1 MSFFLVRAPVW
12 LLCLLPASISCFTH
26 HHATPSHSIAAS
38 TQQQQY
44 YSLSSDFSRKQR
56 RGFSVLQAAKRRGGA
71 MSRRKTQEESRSDNA
86 ESTTKGF
93 DNEATSI
100 SQQTIPASKSNTIYS
115 MPSLYD
121 LAFGYR
127 CYGEEVEFL
136 LDAHDKYST
145 SDKNVPVRILELA
158 AGPARHSLA
167 ALSEHPPSSVD
178 SVVALDLSQEM
189 VNYGKENAD
198 HELGSAGGR
207 RDSFEYACGDMR
219 DFAGLS
225 STKFDTAWILL
236 GSMSHL
242 LTNDDVIRCFSSL
255 RSALKPGSTIV
266 VELPHPR
273 ETFSM
278 GECTRNGWTVPLVED
293 DEEEYGELNIV
304 WGDEDDEF
312 DPITQVRDFTVAM
325 TLKVNNPEDIPKE
338 DPLFLQMDEDGK
350 TEVKEIVPMRL
361 FTLQEIDALARC
373 AGLEMVA
380 KYGALDEEVAMTE
393 EDDAYRMVCILRC
406 KE

>member
-1 MSFFLVRAPVW
+1 
-12 LLCLLPASISCFTH
+12 
-26 HHATPSHSIAAS
+26 
-38 TQQQQY
+38 
-44 YSLSSDFSRKQR
+44 
-56 RGFSVLQAAKRRGGA
+56 
-71 MSRRKTQEESRSDNA
+71 MSRRKTQEQS
-86 ESTTKGF
+86 TKGF
-93 DNEATSI
+93 GSEATSDETT
-100 SQQTIPASKSNTIYS
+100 STSTQTIPASKPNTIYS

-127 CYGEEVEFL
+127 CYEEEVEFL
-136 LDAHDKYST
+136 LDAHNKYST
-145 SDKNVPVRILELA
+145 SERNVPIRILELA
-158 AGPARHSLA
+158 AGPARHSLM
-167 ALSEHPPSSVD
+167 ALSEHPPSSVE

-189 VNYGKENAD
+189 VNYGTENAD
-198 HELGSAGGR
+198 FELGSAGGR

-219 DFAGLS
+219 DFTGLS
-225 STKFDTAWILL
+225 FSAKKFDTAWILL

-242 LTNDDVIRCFSSL
+242 LTNDDVINCFSSL
-255 RSALKPGSTIV
+255 KSALKPGSTVI

-278 GECTRNGWTVPLVED
+278 GECTRNGWTVPLEADED
-293 DEEEYGELNIV
+293 EEYGELNIV

-312 DPITQVRDFTVAM
+312 DPIAQVRHFTVAM
-325 TLKVNNPEDIPKE
+325 TLKVNNSEDIPKD
-338 DPLFLQMDEDGK
+338 DPLFLQMNEVGK

-380 KYGALDEEVAMTE
+380 KYGALDEEVEMTE

>member
-1 MSFFLVRAPVW
+1 MASLSRVPVVVW
-12 LLCLLPASISCFTH
+12 LLCLFPASISCFTH
-26 HHATPSHSIAAS
+26 HAFSSG
-38 TQQQQY
+38 
-44 YSLSSDFSRKQR
+44 LSRQR
-56 RGFSVLQAAKRRGGA
+56 QGFMVLHAAKRRGGA
-71 MSRRKTQEESRSDNA
+71 MARRKTKEESQSDNTNGDTSA
-86 ESTTKGF
+86 IST
-93 DNEATSI
+93 
-100 SQQTIPASKSNTIYS
+100 SQQAITTIPKSDAIYS

-127 CYGEEVEFL
+127 CYKEEVEFL
-136 LDAHDKYST
+136 LDAHDQYST
-145 SDKNVPVRILELA
+145 SENNIPLRILELA

-189 VNYGKENAD
+189 VNYGLENAD
-198 HELGSAGGR
+198 HELGSVGGR

-219 DFAGLS
+219 DFTGLS
-225 STKFDTAWILL
+225 SSKFDTAWILL

-242 LTNDDVIRCFSSL
+242 LTNDDVIKCFSSL
-255 RSALKPGSTIV
+255 RAALKPDATVV

-293 DEEEYGELNIV
+293 EDEEYGELNIV
-304 WGDEDDEF
+304 WGDQDDYF
-312 DPITQVRDFTVAM
+312 DPIAQVRDFTVAM
-325 TLKVNNPEDIPKE
+325 TLTVNNPEDIPKD
-338 DPLFLQMDEDGK
+338 DPLFLRMNENGK

-373 AGLEMVA
+373 AGLQMVA
-380 KYGALDEEVAMTE
+380 NYGALNEEVAMTD
-393 EDDAYRMVCILRC
+393 EDDAFRMVCILRR

>member
-1 MSFFLVRAPVW
+1 MAFSIRAPVW
-12 LLCLLPASISCFTH
+12 LLCLFPASISCFTH
-26 HHATPSHSIAAS
+26 HHHATPSHHSIAAF
-38 TQQQQY
+38 TQQSY
-44 YSLSSDFSRKQR
+44 APSSSLSIKQR
-56 RGFSVLQAAKRRGGA
+56 RGCTVLNAAKRRGGA
-71 MSRRKTQEESRSDNA
+71 MSRRKTQEES
-86 ESTTKGF
+86 TKGF
-93 DNEATSI
+93 GSEATSDEAT
-100 SQQTIPASKSNTIYS
+100 STTSTQTIPASKPNTIYS

-127 CYGEEVEFL
+127 CYEEEVEFL
-136 LDAHDKYST
+136 LDAHNKYST
-145 SDKNVPVRILELA
+145 SEKDAPIRILELA
-158 AGPARHSLA
+158 AGPARHSLM
-167 ALSEHPPSSVD
+167 ALSEHPPSSVE

-189 VNYGKENAD
+189 VNYGTENAD
-198 HELGSAGGR
+198 FELGSAGGR

-219 DFAGLS
+219 DFTGLS
-225 STKFDTAWILL
+225 FSAKKFDTAWILL

-242 LTNDDVIRCFSSL
+242 LTNDDVINCFSSIK
-255 RSALKPGSTIV
+255 SALKPGSTVI

-278 GECTRNGWTVPLVED
+278 GECTRNGWTVPLEADED
-293 DEEEYGELNIV
+293 EEYGELNIV

-312 DPITQVRDFTVAM
+312 DPIAQVRDFTVAM
-325 TLKVNNPEDIPKE
+325 TLKVNNPEDIPQD
-338 DPLFLQMDEDGK
+338 DPLFLQMKDGK

-406 KE
+406 KG

>member
-1 MSFFLVRAPVW
+1 MA
-12 LLCLLPASISCFTH
+12 
-26 HHATPSHSIAAS
+26 
-38 TQQQQY
+38 
-44 YSLSSDFSRKQR
+44 
-56 RGFSVLQAAKRRGGA
+56 
-71 MSRRKTQEESRSDNA
+71 RRKTKEESQSDNTNGDTSA
-86 ESTTKGF
+86 IST
-93 DNEATSI
+93 
-100 SQQTIPASKSNTIYS
+100 SQQAITTIPKSDAIYS

-127 CYGEEVEFL
+127 CYKEEVEFL
-136 LDAHDKYST
+136 LDAHDQYST
-145 SDKNVPVRILELA
+145 SENNIPLRILELA

-189 VNYGKENAD
+189 VNYGLENAD
-198 HELGSAGGR
+198 HELGSVGGR

-219 DFAGLS
+219 DFTGLS
-225 STKFDTAWILL
+225 FSKFDTAWILL

-242 LTNDDVIRCFSSL
+242 LTNDDVIKCFSSL
-255 RSALKPGSTIV
+255 RAALKPDATVV

-293 DEEEYGELNIV
+293 EDEEYGELNIV
-304 WGDEDDEF
+304 WGDQDDYF
-312 DPITQVRDFTVAM
+312 DPIAQVRDFTVAM
-325 TLKVNNPEDIPKE
+325 TLTVNNPEDIPKD
-338 DPLFLQMDEDGK
+338 DPLFLRMNENGK

-373 AGLEMVA
+373 AGLQMVA
-380 KYGALDEEVAMTE
+380 NYGALNEEVAMTDE
-393 EDDAYRMVCILRC
+393 EDAFRMVCILRR

>member
-1 MSFFLVRAPVW
+1 MSLLIRAPVW
-12 LLCLLPASISCFTH
+12 LLCLFPASISCFTH
-26 HHATPSHSIAAS
+26 HHAKNPS
-38 TQQQQY
+38 QQHAF
-44 YSLSSDFSRKQR
+44 SPPDLSRQR
-56 RGFSVLQAAKRRGGA
+56 QGFTVLQAAKRRGGA
-71 MSRRKTQEESRSDNA
+71 MARRKTREESLSDDS
-86 ESTTKGF
+86 ESNTNGF
-93 DNEATSI
+93 DNESMSTS
-100 SQQTIPASKSNTIYS
+100 QRTIPTSKSDTIYS

-127 CYGEEVEFL
+127 CYEEEVEFL
-136 LDAHDKYST
+136 LHAHEKYST
-145 SDKNVPVRILELA
+145 SENDAPLRILELA

-167 ALSEHPPSSVD
+167 ALAEHPPSSVD
-178 SVVALDLSQEM
+178 SVVALDLSQAM
-189 VNYGKENAD
+189 VKYGVENAD

-207 RDSFEYACGDMR
+207 RDSFEYASGDMR
-219 DFAGLS
+219 DFTGLS

-255 RSALKPGSTIV
+255 RSALKPGGTAVI
-266 VELPHPR
+266 ELPHPR

-278 GECTRNGWTVPLVED
+278 GECTRNGWTVPLVAD

-304 WGDEDDEF
+304 WGDEDDDF
-312 DPITQVRDFTVAM
+312 DPIAQVRHFTVAM
-325 TLKVNNPEDIPKE
+325 TLTVNNPEDIPKE
-338 DPLFLQMDEDGK
+338 DPLFLRMNENGK
-350 TEVKEIVPMRL
+350 TEVKETVPMRL

-380 KYGALDEEVAMTE
+380 KYGALDEEVAMTD
-393 EDDAYRMVCILRC
+393 EDDAFRMVCILRY

>member
-1 MSFFLVRAPVW
+1 M
-12 LLCLLPASISCFTH
+12 SCFMH
-26 HHATPSHSIAAS
+26 HHATPSIAAF
-38 TQQQQY
+38 TQQSY
-44 YSLSSDFSRKQR
+44 APLSSLPIIDR
-56 RGFSVLQAAKRRGGA
+56 RDCTILHAAKRRGGA
-71 MSRRKTQEESRSDNA
+71 MSRRKSQEESNVA
-86 ESTTKGF
+86 STTKGF
-93 DNEATSI
+93 DSEATSTT
-100 SQQTIPASKSNTIYS
+100 STQTIPASKPNTIYS

-127 CYGEEVEFL
+127 CYEEEVEFL
-136 LDAHDKYST
+136 LDAHNKYST
-145 SDKNVPVRILELA
+145 SEKNVPIRILELA
-158 AGPARHSLA
+158 AGPSRHSLM
-167 ALSEHPPSSVD
+167 ALSEHPPSSVE

-189 VNYGKENAD
+189 VNYGIENAD
-198 HELGSAGGR
+198 FELGSTGGR

-219 DFAGLS
+219 DFTGLS
-225 STKFDTAWILL
+225 FSAKKFDTAWILL

-242 LTNDDVIRCFSSL
+242 LTNDDVIKCFSSI
-255 RSALKPGSTIV
+255 RSALKPGSTVI

-293 DEEEYGELNIV
+293 EDEEYGELNIV

-312 DPITQVRDFTVAM
+312 DPIAQVRHFTVAM

-338 DPLFLQMDEDGK
+338 DPLFLQMNEDGK

-380 KYGALDEEVAMTE
+380 KYGALDEEVAMTD

>member
-1 MSFFLVRAPVW
+1 MSSFFIRVPVW
-12 LLCLLPASISCFTH
+12 LLCLFPARISCFTH
-26 HHATPSHSIAAS
+26 
-38 TQQQQY
+38 QQ
-44 YSLSSDFSRKQR
+44 SCALSSGLSRKQR
-56 RGFSVLQAAKRRGGA
+56 EDFMVLRAAKRRAGA
-71 MSRRKTQEESRSDNA
+71 MSRRKTQESRSDNA
-86 ESTTKGF
+86 ESTTRGF
-93 DNEATSI
+93 DSSEATSM
-100 SQQTIPASKSNTIYS
+100 STQTTPSSKSNTIYS

-127 CYGEEVEFL
+127 CYEEEVEFL

-145 SDKNVPVRILELA
+145 SEKNVPIRILELA
-158 AGPARHSLA
+158 AGPARHSLM

-189 VNYGKENAD
+189 VNYGMENAD

-219 DFAGLS
+219 DFTGLF

-255 RSALKPGSTIV
+255 RSALKPGSTVV

-293 DEEEYGELNIV
+293 DDEEYGELNIV

-312 DPITQVRDFTVAM
+312 DPIAQVRQFTVAM

-338 DPLFLQMDEDGK
+338 DPLFMQMNEDGQ

-373 AGLEMVA
+373 VGLEMVA

-393 EDDAYRMVCILRC
+393 EDDAYRMVCVLRC

>member
-1 MSFFLVRAPVW
+1 MAR
-12 LLCLLPASISCFTH
+12 
-26 HHATPSHSIAAS
+26 
-38 TQQQQY
+38 
-44 YSLSSDFSRKQR
+44 RKVKESETT
-56 RGFSVLQAAKRRGGA
+56 GFS
-71 MSRRKTQEESRSDNA
+71 
-86 ESTTKGF
+86 
-93 DNEATSI
+93 EATTSET
-100 SQQTIPASKSNTIYS
+100 QQTIPASKSDTIYS

-127 CYGEEVEFL
+127 CYEEEVEFL
-136 LDAHDKYST
+136 LNAHERYST
-145 SDKNVPVRILELA
+145 SKMNDPIRILELC

-167 ALSEHPPSSVD
+167 ALSQHMPSTVQ

-189 VNYGKENAD
+189 VKYGSENAD
-198 HELGSAGGR
+198 FDLGAAGGR
-207 RDSFEYACGDMR
+207 RDNFEYICGDMR
-219 DFAGLS
+219 ELSGLA
-225 STKFDTAWILL
+225 TAKFDTAWILL

-242 LTNDDVIRCFSSL
+242 LTNDDVIRCFTAL
-255 RSALKPGSTIV
+255 KSALNPGSTV
-266 VELPHPR
+266 VIELPHPR

-293 DEEEYGELNIV
+293 DEEEYGELSIV

-312 DPITQVRDFTVAM
+312 DPIAQVRHFTVAM
-325 TLKVNNPEDIPKE
+325 TLAVKDPQDIPKD
-338 DPLFLQMDEDGK
+338 DPLFVRMNEDGK

-380 KYGALDEEVAMTE
+380 KYGALDEEVEMTD
-393 EDDAYRMVCILRC
+393 EDDAYRMVCVLRC